1 MGSRGRPASVDVD
14 PQNESIQE
22 VQHIVE
28 SNVGT
33 QSITRKV
40 PNQGMLFID
49 SLLMSYTTKSYFENW
64 LNTPIKIACSLGIF
78 SLI

>member
-14 PQNESIQE
+14 PQNESVQE

-28 SNVGT
+28 SNAGT

-40 PNQGMLFID
+40 PNQGNNF
-49 SLLMSYTTKSYFENW
+49 TN
-64 LNTPIKIACSLGIF
+64 NTEVLCGE
-78 SLI
+78 

>member
-28 SNVGT
+28 SNAGT

-40 PNQGMLFID
+40 PNQGNFI
-49 SLLMSYTTKSYFENW
+49 F
-64 LNTPIKIACSLGIF
+64 IF
-78 SLI
+78 VM